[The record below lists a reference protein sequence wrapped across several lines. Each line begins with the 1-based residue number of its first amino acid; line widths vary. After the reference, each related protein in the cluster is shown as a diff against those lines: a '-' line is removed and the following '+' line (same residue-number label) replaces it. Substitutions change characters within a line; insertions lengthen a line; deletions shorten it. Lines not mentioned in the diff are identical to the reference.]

1 MISYNKDAECSVLG
15 GLLIDNDAYDK
26 IGKLNPDDFYIAGH
40 QQIFKAI
47 QAMLEAGK
55 VVDVI
60 TLSENVKGAADIAYL
75 DGLESNTPSAANIGH
90 YADIVRRESKRRR
103 IMALASELA
112 AGAQG
117 DIEELLDTAQG
128 TLERIS
134 AGAVDNAP
142 VSAADDMTSYINQ
155 LEASAEGRGENV
167 LSTGYV
173 DLDNALSGGLRG
185 GDTIIVAGRPGM
197 GKSLFSQCLM
207 LNVSKSDP
215 VLFLSQEMK
224 RKALHDR
231 SVSNLGSIPMGHVL
245 QPKLMTEDEWGRMPD
260 AVRKIQDR
268 KIFIDDQP
276 SLRLSDV
283 RQKAKAVKRK
293 NGLSLL
299 IIDYLQLMIGEGA
312 NRNLEIEALSKGIK
326 ALAMELDIPIIILSQ
341 LNRGLES
348 RESKRPVLSDLRDS
362 GSIEQDASIVMFLY
376 RDAIYHQHSQDA
388 NIMEV
393 IIPKNRQGSLGT
405 IGLAFDGQ
413 HQRVSNLEKGVT
425 FGQSHGKPKPKY
437 SGIRD

>member
-15 GLLIDNDAYDK
+15 GLLIDNESYDR
-26 IGKLNPDDFYIAGH
+26 IGKLNADDFYVGAH
-40 QQIFKAI
+40 QHIFKAI
-47 QAMLEAGK
+47 QGMLEAGQS
-55 VVDVI
+55 VDVI
-60 TLSENVKGAADIAYL
+60 TLSEQLKGVVGIEYL
-75 DGLESNTPSAANIGH
+75 DSLESNTPSVANLSH
-90 YADIVRRESKRRR
+90 YSDIIRRESKRRR

-155 LEASAEGRGENV
+155 LEASAEGRGESV

-231 SVSNLGSIPMGHVL
+231 SVSNLGSIPMNHVL

-260 AVRKIQDR
+260 AVRKIQER

-293 NGLSLL
+293 HGLSLL

-326 ALAMELDIPIIILSQ
+326 ALAMELDIPVIILSQ

-425 FGQSHGKPKPKY
+425 FGHSHGKPKPKY